1 MSRDIISK
9 SKFYIYGPG
18 NSSVELMD
26 ELPTDFLGNAY
37 KAGFMFP
44 VIIPVTHGYG
54 EMVDSQERYETNPSP
69 DDRLLVYA
77 KMPINDKS
85 MWTTYCHIIAE
96 HSSKLMIPQTDV
108 YCDEEYVY
116 FVIYNETPD
125 EFEFMRDTM
134 KESIKYFDGYLSGI
148 QKATVESHNQDIC
161 EILKDYIR
169 YIRGYYLDNE
179 PSDFRHAFVGWHLIF
194 PTKIYEE
201 DPTFKEFLDIFSAL
215 QKYKYG
221 QYSSKD
227 YRLAG
232 IYNIQIPRE
241 NIDQTFE
248 EYIDYMR
255 GTFKA
260 IRKET
265 IEGYLARG
273 YGFIWF
279 ISESENNPYGFT
291 AEESAHLKKLI
302 SDNQPSTC
310 FPMLECTVS
319 DTKRNNQK
327 MIMTIGS
334 ALSNVEGALADS
346 SDEIITN
353 LTRRIY
359 YYINGIE
366 EEE

>member
-1 MSRDIISK
+1 M
-9 SKFYIYGPG
+9 
-18 NSSVELMD
+18 
-26 ELPTDFLGNAY
+26 T
-37 KAGFMFP
+37 
-44 VIIPVTHGYG
+44 
-54 EMVDSQERYETNPSP
+54 
-69 DDRLLVYA
+69 
-77 KMPINDKS
+77 
-85 MWTTYCHIIAE
+85 
-96 HSSKLMIPQTDV
+96 PQTDV

-116 FVIYNETPD
+116 FVIYEENPD
-125 EFEFMRDTM
+125 EFNMIRDTM
-134 KESIKYFDGYLSGI
+134 KEGIIYFIEYLSGI

-161 EILKDYIR
+161 EILKDYVL

-179 PSDFRHAFVGWHLIF
+179 PSDFRHAFVGWNFIF

-201 DPTFKEFLDIFSAL
+201 DHTFKEFIDIFSAL

-232 IYNIQIPRE
+232 IYNMQIPRE

-248 EYIDYMR
+248 EYIDYMI
-255 GTFKA
+255 GNIKA

-265 IEGYLARG
+265 IEAYLARQ

-291 AEESAHLKKLI
+291 VEESAYLKKLI
-302 SDNQPSTC
+302 YDNQPSTC
-310 FPMLECTVS
+310 VPMLECTVS
-319 DTKRNNQK
+319 DAKRNNQK
-327 MIMTIGS
+327 MIMTVGS
-334 ALSNVEGALADS
+334 ALSNIEGVLADS
-346 SDEIITN
+346 SGEIITN